1 MNEKDLKEYENNI
14 KLVSSL
20 KKSNKYS
27 YISGKQIT
35 DVDTGTRF
43 YDFQGIRLPSV
54 TTILAK
60 TKNQSYLTAWKNKVG
75 HEKAESIKNLSSK
88 RGTAMHKFLESHI
101 QGVGYDD
108 LTPIG
113 CEAKPMAQKII
124 EMGLTPISEYYG
136 SEVMLHYP
144 GLYAGSTDLVC
155 LHNGL
160 ETIVDFKQSN
170 RPKKEE
176 WIEDYYIQIAA
187 YAMAHDAYYG
197 STIEQGVIMVCT
209 PDLYYQ
215 EFKVSG
221 AELKSW
227 KHKFLKRLDH
237 YHELIHDEKE
247 RAKIDPNKLLKEF
260 EEDGQSKEFE
270 ALAIKVRNG
279 EVPPDE
285 VFDHFRNQEFLKHFK
300 NKYRKEIHGMSPDYL
315 RKIGY
320 KKPTKKVK

>member
-1 MNEKDLKEYENNI
+1 MT
-14 KLVSSL
+14 L
-20 KKSNKYS
+20 KKNNKYS
-27 YISGKQIT
+27 YIQGKQIT
-35 DVDTGTRF
+35 DIDTGTRF

-54 TTILAK
+54 TTVHAK
-60 TKNQSYLTAWKNKVG
+60 TKNQEYLTAWKNKVG
-75 HEKAESIKNLSSK
+75 HDKAERIKNHSSS

-108 LTPIG
+108 LTAIG

-124 EMGLTPISEYYG
+124 EVGLTPVSEYYG

-155 LHNGL
+155 IHNGL
-160 ETIVDFKQSN
+160 PTIVDFKQSN

-197 STIEQGVIMVCT
+197 SRIEQGVIMVCT

-221 AELKSW
+221 ADLRSY

-247 RAKIDPNKLLKEF
+247 RAKIDPNKLLEEF
-260 EEDGQSKEFE
+260 ERDTS
-270 ALAIKVRNG
+270 ND
-279 EVPPDE
+279 P
-285 VFDHFRNQEFLKHFK
+285 FK
-300 NKYRKEIHGMSPDYL
+300 GTSIEGKD
-315 RKIGY
+315 
-320 KKPTKKVK
+320 